1 MSSEDIQSLT
11 SEEIVVNNE
20 EGVIKEDV
28 SVSSPEQLTSA
39 EGEICPVETQINTQE
54 DDTPIKSVEQIVNE
68 DPTKPETI
76 HQDITEPIGAA
87 ESEALYQPLEGN
99 TEPDNQLLEGQ
110 TEPVNQLL
118 EAQTEPVNQLLEA
131 QTEPVNQLL
140 EAQTEPVNQLLEGQ
154 TEPVNQLLEAQTEP
168 LDLPLEGQTLPLDQP
183 LEGQN
188 EPLGLQLEVK
198 STVNGDC
205 LTVVSEPTNKPA
217 IEKDKGEIVSTKV
230 NEDLCYPAED
240 KPSMDEG
247 MESGRDSPAIPI
259 SKGAYDIDWDAL
271 DENVN
276 PFASKTKMQ
285 NSPPS
290 SAPIHNN
297 HNEMNGFDA
306 LEDPFK
312 PRKTIMANTPPGSPS
327 LKQRNNVPLDNAPST
342 TVASEDN
349 NVSNNLNDQSCENI
363 DPDQENKSPK
373 KVLK

>member
-20 EGVIKEDV
+20 EGVIKEDI

-39 EGEICPVETQINTQE
+39 EGEICPVESQNNTQ
-54 DDTPIKSVEQIVNE
+54 DDDKLINSVEHTVNE
-68 DPTKPETI
+68 DPTKPENI
-76 HQDITEPIGAA
+76 HQDITDSIGAA

-118 EAQTEPVNQLLEA
+118 EG
-131 QTEPVNQLL
+131 
-140 EAQTEPVNQLLEGQ
+140 QTEPVNQLLEGQ
-154 TEPVNQLLEAQTEP
+154 TEPVNQLLEGQTEP

-198 STVNGDC
+198 SAVNGDC
-205 LTVVSEPTNKPA
+205 LTVVSEPTNKPV
-217 IEKDKGEIVSTKV
+217 IEQDKGEIASTKV
-230 NEDLCYPAED
+230 NEDLCNPAED